1 MYKWRV
7 VQIRLFRRVQKNT
20 AIEQREKKG
29 EHGAK
34 VGKGGQRWNFSGLGP
49 GGREREE
56 FDPRCPES

>member
-34 VGKGGQRWNFSGLGP
+34 VGKGGISFFGA
-49 GGREREE
+49 
-56 FDPRCPES
+56 

>member
-20 AIEQREKKG
+20 AIEPREKKG

-34 VGKGGQRWNFSGLGP
+34 VGKGGSVFFGGLNP
-49 GGREREE
+49 EDERGV
-56 FDPRCPES
+56 RSVCAES